1 MYNTTDKNET
11 LSIVL
16 WVSGV
21 VLSILLIIA
30 LLMFT
35 IPVWGVWSANKKGQA
50 EYAQAEQNRK
60 IKILEAEAKRDSAV
74 LEAQA
79 EIERAKGVQQANAI
93 IADGL
98 KGNEEYLR
106 YLWIANLEKGT
117 GREVIYIPTE
127 ANLPILEAKR

>member
-1 MYNTTDKNET
+1 MNREIMG
-11 LSIVL
+11 IVL
-16 WVSGV
+16 MIGSA
-21 VLSILLIIA
+21 LLFIA
-30 LLMFT
+30 LAMAV
-35 IPVWGVWSANKKGQA
+35 IPVYRVWSAEKTGQA
-50 EYAQAEQNRK
+50 EYAQAEQNRR

-106 YLWIANLEKGT
+106 YLWIANLEKGS
-117 GREVIYIPTE
+117 GKEVIYIPTE
-127 ANLPILEAKR
+127 AGLPILEAGRR